1 MPTNVAR
8 IFQFKEY
15 PHPTLPGG
23 DFAAIISSLDEKLG
37 LHMLACQCSKSD
49 DANEFMLVPT

>member
-15 PHPTLPGG
+15 PHPTLPEG
-23 DFAAIISSLDEKLG
+23 DFAAILSSLDEKLG
-37 LHMLACQCSKSD
+37 LHMLACQCSKY